1 MSHKPESFCTLA
13 TENCKDELL
22 GLLLSLAIH
31 HSNASIVCLVDD
43 ATRKY
48 IEKCS
53 LSCPIN
59 LNIIWHEILNQY
71 KGKNRAQMEQEG
83 TWSEFQMM
91 KTVAIDK
98 ALDIFPDTLFLDSD
112 IVICNTIDCID
123 KSKELGVSPH
133 YIRKHDT
140 DKFGYFNGG
149 VLWTKNKTL
158 PNTWRDATK
167 TSRFYDQA
175 SIEDLARSYSYFEFS
190 ENYNM
195 SWWRLQQADES
206 PQKMTQYFKLKNHKG
221 SPKVYYKEKALGF
234 IHTHFNRND
243 EQNFNNFII
252 TLLKQ
257 ASPTYFRELAIILR
271 ISTGKWKIHIPK
283 QPMEYPWNHTNDS
296 FREELILLY
305 KKNVDIELIYDKN
318 KNIYLEPDILLYD
331 RDTINWM
338 EWNKVQ
344 AKNIQCAFIGNC
356 TSDDIK
362 FVKSKGLAASPWI
375 YWPRRPIILEK
386 LLADEG
392 LASKTWEERTIQS
405 IFIGNI
411 ENAVQGKFRNNPN
424 WSKYLTEYHCTHGTS
439 HKFTQI
445 EYLNKIASAKF
456 GLCLR
461 GYGAKCHRE
470 IELMAVGTVPLVTPD
485 VCLDAYMEPLIEGIH
500 CIRVNTPEEIPDIL
514 STINEQ
520 RWCELSNACKDWY
533 MRNVHS
539 DNMWRTFM
547 GHFMTIS
554 NF

>member
-1 MSHKPESFCTLA
+1 MNTPASFCSLA

-31 HSNASIVCLVDD
+31 HPLAYIVCLADD
-43 ATRKY
+43 TTRTY

-53 LSCPIN
+53 ASCPIN
-59 LNIIWHEILNQY
+59 LNIVWHEILNPY
-71 KGKNRAQMEQEG
+71 KGKNRGQMEQEG
-83 TWSEFQMM
+83 IWSEFQMM

-98 ALDIFPDTLFLDSD
+98 ALDIFSDTLFLDSD
-112 IVICNTIDCID
+112 IIICNSIECID

-133 YIRKHDT
+133 YIRKRDT

-175 SIEDLARSYSYFEFS
+175 SIEDLARKYSHFEFG

-195 SWWRLQQADES
+195 SWWRLQQANET
-206 PQKMTQYFKLKNHKG
+206 PNKMAQYFQLAIHQGRPMICYKG
-221 SPKVYYKEKALGF
+221 LALGF
-234 IHTHFNRND
+234 IHTHFNRKD

-257 ASPTYFRELAIILR
+257 ARSTYFRELAIISR
-271 ISTGKWKIHIPK
+271 ISTGKWKINIPK

-305 KKNVDIELIYDKN
+305 KKNSDIELVYGEN
-318 KNIYLEPDILLYD
+318 KNLYLEPDILLYD
-331 RDTINWM
+331 RDTIDWI
-338 EWNKVQ
+338 EWDKF
-344 AKNIQCAFIGNC
+344 AAGNIQCAFIGNC
-356 TSDDIK
+356 NLEDIQL
-362 FVKSKGLAASPWI
+362 VQSRGLTAFPWI
-375 YWPRRPIILEK
+375 YWPRRPMILEK
-386 LLADEG
+386 LIADKG
-392 LASKTWEERTIQS
+392 LGSKTWHERSIQS

-411 ENAVQGKFRNNPN
+411 ENKVQGKFRDNSEWN
-424 WSKYLTEYHCTHGTS
+424 KYLTEYHCTHGSS

-445 EYLNKIASAKF
+445 EYLNKVASAKF

-461 GYGAKCHRE
+461 GYGKKCHRE

-485 VCLDAYMEPLIEGIH
+485 VCLNAYMDPLIEGVH
-500 CIRVNTPEEIPDIL
+500 CIRVNTPEEIPVVL
-514 STINEQ
+514 STIDEQ
-520 RWCELSNACKDWY
+520 RWCELSKACKEWY

-547 GHFMTIS
+547 GRMMRMTM
-554 NF
+554 